1 MRPIANGTEHSL
13 LVTSYIKHKEFDLS
27 FKSGW
32 VLCSKIKR
40 PIRFSYWMGKEDKMQ
55 DRCDGRLKFASP
67 KLAQPYVRQGQT
79 VILCP
84 KCNCYHIVW
93 EHSLAQEQQNSSLE
107 EFVYDEQANANKL
120 IELGWLCVP
129 PQQVNELRKILNGG
143 VNAVK

>member
-1 MRPIANGTEHSL
+1 MP
-13 LVTSYIKHKEFDLS
+13 
-27 FKSGW
+27 
-32 VLCSKIKR
+32 
-40 PIRFSYWMGKEDKMQ
+40 
-55 DRCDGRLKFASP
+55 DRCDGRLKFANP

-93 EHSLAQEQQNSSLE
+93 EHSLAKEQQNSSLE